1 MDRAGFSTT
10 SINKVFMDMMRQFL
24 RTGICFCIYYQY
36 KLFIN
41 NIRSMEVNPFIR
53 KLASFFKGK
62 GVFMSVR

>member
-1 MDRAGFSTT
+1 
-10 SINKVFMDMMRQFL
+10 MMKQFL